1 MIVKALIDIIQCLPV
16 CNYVVARRVI
26 GFLKKITEHAEA
38 NKMTS
43 GNLATVITP
52 NILYPRVSNDATLLQ
67 EMSTANQVVEVLID
81 YYSVIFRESYTAPE
95 YHFGIT
101 VKDFLSSNVAMAT
114 GEGEEGGSGTD
125 EALSARPGEGT
136 DEGGETSDGDNEC
149 GTNKMDSS
157 ASGVSVS
164 FAPGHGDGEDD
175 DAINNSEG
183 GRAMEGKVGIPT
195 AASEDSLIRR
205 SKHGHRVSDP
215 PVPSAIRRKYVSG
228 EGLDGS
234 VFEAESSDSS
244 PASSPSRGDDP
255 LPRAMRKKDPLLK
268 KADRRGDRK
277 KKSSSAIF
285 PSGVP
290 GTREYGGSS
299 PLSSTNR
306 RKEERRR
313 KKSSPGATPP
323 SRSSPDVQVISSDK
337 SEAANRKEEEEMQAL
352 SRSDD
357 SVVATKEATP
367 VTEDTP
373 PQPPSPTAEAAA
385 ASLAATTAEAAGME
399 QQLQQPQPSTPEGR
413 SPREEDGG
421 EIIDVSSSDESTGS
435 GEGGEGEGDKL
446 PGGQGDTMRKK
457 RGETTGGV
465 GTLSKSGTLR
475 GRSTTNTCTTIT
487 HKSRSEALRTLTLA
501 DEDELNEAL
510 DKAFSAFS
518 YSGWYVFELPFVF
531 FSFFFV
537 FFLFSFFLFFFS
549 FYLFSFFFFS
559 FSFFLF
565 FFFFFFFF
573 YSFLFFFFFCV
584 FFADLLFR
592 VLVGYADETTLKLQ
606 ATGSGSVAELA
617 EYLDDTQVLHTQIC
631 FR

>member
-1 MIVKALIDIIQCLPV
+1 MCFFFVFLTHFSENILTIPYQKKKVNTSTDETMIVKALIDIIQCLPV

-255 LPRAMRKKDPLLK
+255 LPRAMRKKDPLFK

-323 SRSSPDVQVISSDK
+323 SRSSPDVQVSSSEK
-337 SEAANRKEEEEMQAL
+337 SEANRTEEEEMLAL
-352 SRSDD
+352 SRSDG

-518 YSGWYVFELPFVF
+518 YSGWYVST
-531 FSFFFV
+531 FS
-537 FFLFSFFLFFFS
+537 
-549 FYLFSFFFFS
+549 
-559 FSFFLF
+559 LF
-565 FFFFFFFF
+565 FFFFL
-573 YSFLFFFFFCV
+573 SFLF
-584 FFADLLFR
+584 
-592 VLVGYADETTLKLQ
+592 
-606 ATGSGSVAELA
+606 
-617 EYLDDTQVLHTQIC
+617 IC
-631 FR
+631 